1 MKIMIITMTIIRM
14 IITKKIIINTSKI
27 IIKDKIIEMIEIII
41 MDKSFSEKI
50 YINIKVIINTK
61 TNMIKTKRGIIR
73 SLPNIASKSHTA
85 IIHIQK
91 TITGIRTK
99 IAIINIEL
107 GKYIILNY
115 SLYKK

>member
-73 SLPNIASKSHTA
+73 SLPSIASKSHTA

-99 IAIINIEL
+99 IAIIDIEL
-107 GKYIILNY
+107 GKYIILN
-115 SLYKK
+115 